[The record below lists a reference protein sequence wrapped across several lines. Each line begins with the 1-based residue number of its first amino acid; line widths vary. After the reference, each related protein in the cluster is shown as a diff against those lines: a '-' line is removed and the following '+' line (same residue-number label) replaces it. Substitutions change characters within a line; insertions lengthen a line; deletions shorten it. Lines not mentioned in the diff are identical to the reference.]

1 MPPRGPRGP
10 GAGQEAGGGSGGGRR
25 PPGGKQKAG
34 GAPEAGRPS
43 GGRRRPQDGRQA
55 SNVEDVHGVSQAS
68 GVGMLWCLRQLAGEK
83 KPKFSKIRHLQN
95 SSWDL
100 VGLDLERGRPGPVF
114 PRLLLASTDRNS
126 MLYGRAGTFV
136 AAAFRPGEPVARVR
150 EAEGGGGRQDR
161 PGGAPRA
168 LAGSANRR
176 SHRRDR
182 SR

>member
-1 MPPRGPRGP
+1 MAGYAFCLTKTECPGYAAQL
-10 GAGQEAGGGSGGGRR
+10 GAGTSEPVVGQGERGRARGQGRR

-34 GAPEAGRPS
+34 GGPEAGRPS

-83 KPKFSKIRHLQN
+83 KPEFSKIRHLQN

-114 PRLLLASTDRNS
+114 PRLLLASTDRS
-126 MLYGRAGTFV
+126 SISARPSGRHGTFV
-136 AAAFRPGEPVARVR
+136 MVDVRPGEPVAR
-150 EAEGGGGRQDR
+150 GMGGR
-161 PGGAPRA
+161 
-168 LAGSANRR
+168 RR
-176 SHRRDR
+176 RR
-182 SR
+182 